1 MAKPKIIDVVQE
13 VDERG
18 FYGTSTYLGDIRS
31 DNTCL
36 DNVLDNGIYT
46 FTGGTKSPTDT
57 NGNYKWGLRVNSCE
71 DCTSSL
77 HVAERI
83 NYDKDRIIFAR
94 NFESNSWSKWTDF
107 SSSIFIAVYGTTKTP
122 EIEEAYK
129 LGKIVVCK
137 NSGITTIM
145 TKRVG
150 STEHIFTGINGTDSI
165 VYTCKNNAWSKKIT
179 NLSLAPTVYK
189 ITLTTSNWN
198 ESGDQYT
205 QSCNVSGI
213 SNNENEQHIS
223 VSPAS
228 TSRKSYGEAG
238 VYASS
243 EGLDELTFTAEYLPD
258 TDLTVFVTVQKFF
271 DDSTTDTDDPDI
283 PSGGGSDSGDSGSGE
298 NTGSGTDS
306 GDSGSGGTDPEPDP
320 EEPEPEE
327 PKIKTVEIN
336 ITYDTGGYDIATYD
350 YYTGETWGDLASRL
364 QDGVLVTDSEYVKYD
379 GWDIID
385 ENNNFEAVRDENTII
400 STHIYSVEIT
410 VK

>member
-31 DNTCL
+31 NNTCL

-122 EIEEAYK
+122 EIEEAYQ

-150 STEHIFTGINGTDSI
+150 STTHLFTGINDTDSI
-165 VYTCKNNAWSKKIT
+165 VYTCKNSVWSEKIT
-179 NLSLAPTVYK
+179 NLSLAPTMYK
-189 ITLTTSNWN
+189 ITLTASNWVK
-198 ESGDQYT
+198 SGDQYI
-205 QSCNVSGI
+205 QSCYVPGI
-213 SNNENEQHIS
+213 AKIETKQHIN

-228 TSRKSYGEAG
+228 SSRESYGEAG

-243 EGLDELTFTAEYLPD
+243 EGLDELIFIAEYLPINS
-258 TDLTVFVTVQKFF
+258 LTVFVTVQEISKY
-271 DDSTTDTDDPDI
+271 DVVDPDESDT
-283 PSGGGSDSGDSGSGE
+283 PSGGGGGNDSGDDE
-298 NTGSGTDS
+298 DDDGTDIP
-306 GDSGSGGTDPEPDP
+306 TKPEPDP

-364 QDGVLVTDSEYVKYD
+364 QDGVLITDSEYVKYD